1 MLLYLHGF
9 ESSPD
14 SDKAQ
19 FMKRAVEAAGKQCLL
34 PQLPAS
40 MVATKQLL
48 DDYINSHAISAVMGS
63 SLGGFWAHYVASEI
77 VRLKQQQLRGVL
89 INPAVAPG
97 PRFDHYERERY
108 HPYLKQ
114 SYQLTDA
121 DVACLQDAGS
131 KLTQQS
137 QLLVLL
143 QQGDETLNYR
153 DATEF
158 YQSQRLVVEHG
169 GNHRFVGLER
179 YVPTLLEFLKIM

>member
-19 FMKRAVEAAGKQCLL
+19 LVKQAVEASGKQCLL

-40 MVATKQLL
+40 MVATRQLL
-48 DDYINSHAISAVMGS
+48 DSYMADYPISAVMGS

-77 VRLKQQQLRGVL
+77 FRLKQQRLRGVL

-97 PRFDHYERERY
+97 PRFDQYERDRY
-108 HPYLKQ
+108 HPYLHQ
-114 SYQLTDA
+114 HYQLTDA
-121 DVACLQDAGS
+121 DVNCLQQTGLQ
-131 KLTQQS
+131 LTQNPE
-137 QLLVLL
+137 LLVLL

-153 DATEF
+153 DATQF
-158 YQSQRLVVEHG
+158 YHGQRLLVEHG

-179 YVPTLLEFLKIM
+179 YLPTLLEFLKIM